1 MIRLFKKTLSIF
13 VNLII
18 KNSSKEF
25 ELRKKGEKRK
35 AGVRE
40 KAMLCMKNLNE
51 IVIIFEEK

>member
-1 MIRLFKKTLSIF
+1 MIKKTLPIF
-13 VNLII
+13 VDHII

-51 IVIIFEEK
+51 IVITFEE